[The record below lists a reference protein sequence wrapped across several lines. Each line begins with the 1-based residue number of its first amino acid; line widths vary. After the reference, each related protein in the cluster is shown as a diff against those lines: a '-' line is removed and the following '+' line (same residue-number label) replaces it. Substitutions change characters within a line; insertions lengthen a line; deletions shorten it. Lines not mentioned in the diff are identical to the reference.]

1 MPDLVSHFI
10 FYMMMLLPTFILTQC
25 LVLFAVYIRYH
36 RGLIPGTKSVLLGQN
51 VFSLTSLKPGEWQ
64 SWLYQ

>member
-1 MPDLVSHFI
+1 
-10 FYMMMLLPTFILTQC
+10 MMMLLPTFLLTQC

-51 VFSLTSLKPGEWQ
+51 VFSLTSLKPGEWS
-64 SWLYQ
+64 SWL